1 MTGVFLLALG
11 MGEQLDRLDVGVA
24 VDDAPGQGRARLG
37 HVLALPGDAR
47 NEPCGDGDKP
57 GEPQPQRDQQPAIGF
72 GQDRRRADE
81 EDRGIP
87 DLGCDLVHRIVQC
100 RGKLDLLVGDP
111 AGEVVGEEAQGLAQH
126 LAMRPPADQ
135 RAHLGVEAL
144 VRDEGFQDTHHR
156 AQQEHNRSHCQEGGP
171 VIGPDGRGLGHCQ
184 QIYQLPGKARQ
195 RRLGQREDQRQQH

>member
-1 MTGVFLLALG
+1 VIWCTESFSAGASWICLLAI
-11 MGEQLDRLDVGVA
+11 R
-24 VDDAPGQGRARLG
+24 
-37 HVLALPGDAR
+37 
-47 NEPCGDGDKP
+47 
-57 GEPQPQRDQQPAIGF
+57 PA
-72 GQDRRRADE
+72 
-81 EDRGIP
+81 
-87 DLGCDLVHRIVQC
+87 
-100 RGKLDLLVGDP
+100 KSS
-111 AGEVVGEEAQGLAQH
+111 H